1 MLLTLFAENSVKL
14 ALAAALIAS
23 LALAPVARMA
33 ARRLGVVDK
42 PDGVRKRHE
51 RPVPLWGGVAVYL
64 ALVAGLLVARW
75 LMAGS
80 PAFAQLSTTV
90 ILACGL
96 VCLVG
101 CVDDSHDLNARF
113 KLLLQVL
120 SVMPV
125 VLAGYYFD
133 RVVAFSYPIELGWLG
148 IPLTILWLV
157 GCINSLNLLD
167 GLDGLASVV
176 GICASVMMS
185 IIAVNTG
192 HGDVAIVALVL
203 AGSLAGF
210 LAYNL
215 PPASI
220 FLGDSGSMVIGLVVG
235 MISMQGALKTSAT
248 LSIAV
253 PAVVMSIPMLD
264 TVFAIARRK
273 LSGRPFDAAD
283 RGHIHH
289 RLLERGLTNWQALC
303 IIGALCLTTGAAAT
317 AATLLSFEWLGWITA
332 IVLIAVLVRTR
343 AFGHHEM
350 ALAREQ
356 IAAVWRRGAEVAARR
371 PAPES
376 AEAPTSELVASDW
389 GSVWEAILV
398 DETVQCSQG
407 FELLLASRAAQVR
420 YSWRHPQARPKSAAS
435 HPLVLAFSRP
445 DGSFCQMHLLDLH
458 GVSVPH
464 NLLPKLTA
472 LLESLAH
479 HWQIANEV
487 APPPGLGIE
496 FIQVPVAFYRQ
507 AA

>member
-1 MLLTLFAENSVKL
+1 MLLTLVAENSVKL
-14 ALAAALIAS
+14 AVAAALIAS

-42 PDGVRKRHE
+42 PDGARKRHE

-64 ALVAGLLVARW
+64 ALVAGLLAARW
-75 LMAGS
+75 LLAGS

-90 ILACGL
+90 MLACGL

-101 CVDDSHDLNARF
+101 CIDDSYDLNARF

-133 RVVAFSYPIELGWLG
+133 RVVAFGYPIQLGWLG
-148 IPLTILWLV
+148 VPLTILWLV

-264 TVFAIARRK
+264 TVFAIVRRK
-273 LSGRPFDAAD
+273 LSGRPFDSAD

-332 IVLIAVLVRTR
+332 VVLIGVLVRTR
-343 AFGHHEM
+343 AFGHHEV

-356 IAAVWRRGAEVAARR
+356 LAAVWRRGAEVAGRR
-371 PAPES
+371 PLLRSPE
-376 AEAPTSELVASDW
+376 PTTELVVSDW
-389 GSVWEAILV
+389 RSVWEAILA
-398 DETVQCSQG
+398 DETVRCADG
-407 FELLLASRAAQVR
+407 FELLLASRATQVR
-420 YSWRHPQARPKSAAS
+420 YSWRNPQARAESTSS
-435 HPLVLAFSRP
+435 HPLVLAFTRP
-445 DGSFCQMHLLDLH
+445 DGSFCQMHLLNLQ

-464 NLLPKLTA
+464 NLMPKLTA
-472 LLESLAH
+472 LLESLAQ
-479 HWQIANEV
+479 HWQSANEV
-487 APPPGLGIE
+487 AAPTGLGID